1 LELEGQTGWVHL
13 LNEKAMDA
21 VLELCPELKIIHF
34 VQNIAQNYMQE
45 AYNLTS
51 LDLNPILCNRMR
63 KVFRFPSFIVYK
75 TCFNCL
81 FLFFFSGR
89 ICHF

>member
-1 LELEGQTGWVHL
+1 
-13 LNEKAMDA
+13 MDA

-34 VQNIAQNYMQE
+34 VQNVAKNYMQE

-51 LDLNPILCNRMR
+51 LDLYPILFNRMR

-81 FLFFFSGR
+81 FLFFRSNLSFLKGFPSAIVFLLFPFSVAN
-89 ICHF
+89 